1 MSSSAG
7 RESASAMAQMA
18 RQPSKGFELL
28 TGSVLA
34 LEVRAVNMAGLFLFG
49 GFQSASDEFPN
60 SN

>member
-1 MSSSAG
+1 
-7 RESASAMAQMA
+7 MAQMA

-34 LEVRAVNMAGLFLFG
+34 LEVPAVNMAGLFLFG